1 MEISRKELVT
11 QIEHAR
17 NRLNQSI
24 ETGAAYETIY
34 QNSIEQPVYCKQ
46 SLNHTACRQRAIGA
60 LSVH

>member
-34 QNSIEQPVYCKQ
+34 QNSIELDHLISQYIA
-46 SLNHTACRQRAIGA
+46 SNL
-60 LSVH
+60 